1 MNLTNKTNNYKNKTN
16 NYKNK
21 IDNMKYNYNNID
33 TSRCNNLKRLK
44 KVNNK

>member
-1 MNLTNKTNNYKNKTN
+1 MNLTNKTN

-33 TSRCNNLKRLK
+33 TSRCNNLRR
-44 KVNNK
+44 